1 MKGAAFGN
9 AWLLLTLATLCWG
22 GNAVAGKLAAGEWLP
37 FTLTTARWA
46 CAALLLL
53 PFAWGPLREDWPV
66 LRRHLPLM
74 FLLGGVGMCL
84 FNLLMFLALNHTTAI
99 NVSIEQAIMPLLIMV
114 ANFVVFS
121 QRVRALQ
128 LVGLALSILGVLVTT
143 TDGRP
148 LDFFTSGLNRGD
160 ALMLLACVFY
170 AGYTFGLRWRPPLH
184 WLSYMWAIS
193 ISALLMT
200 LPFTAW
206 ELSRAT
212 QPMPGAGALLALLYI
227 VIFPTVVSQIAY
239 ARGVELI
246 GGNRAGQ
253 FINLVP
259 VFGAALAVLILGE
272 RFAWYHGAGLVLVL
286 GGITL
291 AERTAARS
299 AADAAEAGSVSSGAE
314 SEAGAVARA
323 GAVDVSP
330 VDASPARAPDLP
342 PDREASRRA

>member
-1 MKGAAFGN
+1 MSAAARDGARGGAFGN

-22 GNAVAGKLAAGEWLP
+22 GNAVAGKLASSEWLP
-37 FTLTTARWA
+37 FTLTMVRWG
-46 CAALLLL
+46 CAVLLLL
-53 PFAWGPLREDWPV
+53 PFAWRPLARDWPV

-84 FNLLMFLALNHTTAI
+84 FNLLMYLALNHTSAI
-99 NVSIEQAIMPLLIMV
+99 NVSIEQAAMPLLIMI

-143 TDGRP
+143 TGGRP
-148 LDFFTSGLNRGD
+148 LDFFTGELNRGD

-170 AGYTFGLRWRPPLH
+170 AGYTFGLRWRPALH
-184 WLSYMWAIS
+184 WLTFMLAIS
-193 ISALLMT
+193 VAAFVMT
-200 LPFTAW
+200 LPFAAW
-206 ELSRAT
+206 ELSRT
-212 QPMPGAGALLALLYI
+212 SQPVPGTSGWLALVY
-227 VIFPTVVSQIAY
+227 VVVFPTIVSQIAY

-272 RFAWYHGAGLVLVL
+272 RFAWYHGLGLALVL
-286 GGITL
+286 GGITM
-291 AERTAARS
+291 AERAAAR
-299 AADAAEAGSVSSGAE
+299 AAARGAPPPRAA
-314 SEAGAVARA
+314 R
-323 GAVDVSP
+323 
-330 VDASPARAPDLP
+330 
-342 PDREASRRA
+342 RRA